1 MARVAIIC
9 GLRETKTD
17 QWVIKATRK
26 HIGTKRLGERE
37 SE

>member
-17 QWVIKATRK
+17 QWGNKATHKLIR
-26 HIGTKRLGERE
+26 TKRLGERE